1 MLELTARDALQE
13 NQETGIRRI
22 IRTFDPDIPGYVFWL
37 VMLGL
42 ISFQVTGPYTSDSA
56 PHEPASGIKP
66 QGRKPAQKPIR
77 PFAVLAMDWALGVPP
92 PPPPPTV

>member
-1 MLELTARDALQE
+1 MLEQTARDALQE

-42 ISFQVTGPYTSDSA
+42 ISFQVTGPTRQIA
-56 PHEPASGIKP
+56 PPMNRQA
-66 QGRKPAQKPIR
+66 
-77 PFAVLAMDWALGVPP
+77 
-92 PPPPPTV
+92 